1 VEFTS
6 RFSSPAYTFV
16 SKVRYKVEILLL
28 VDWVNGRKEVAS
40 HFRATK
46 LADEWKDLISEKA
59 VEGLVSSSF
68 AFRVE
73 MTGVAT
79 LFSQSQQ
86 TAGFAN
92 PYLSVV
98 FLPRSPGI
106 AFDVSMNDEPQLGF
120 SYI

>member
-1 VEFTS
+1 M
-6 RFSSPAYTFV
+6 
-16 SKVRYKVEILLL
+16 
-28 VDWVNGRKEVAS
+28 
-40 HFRATK
+40 
-46 LADEWKDLISEKA
+46 
-59 VEGLVSSSF
+59 EGLD
-68 AFRVE
+68 FRE
-73 MTGVAT
+73 GRGRASQL
-79 LFSQSQQ
+79 LFRLQGRDDGGGDPIFSI